1 MRVYTA
7 AVSLALLATFAL
19 SSCSQW
25 PGPEHRDVSMSAI
38 ESIVEAHCKPDV
50 ETRDTLNSLGAI
62 IDVQATELQELTAA
76 VETIKS
82 TSPAPSRSVVPAP
95 VCVTPPHSTAS
106 AAKTTLDDSKVVIG
120 ATEWIHLAPPGQY
133 FRARVDTG
141 AATSSISAKNVVRF
155 ERDGNRW
162 VSFDLDTGEEAEP
175 IHLEAPLVRNVRIRQ
190 ASFDDIDRRAV
201 VRFDVMLGESLRQP
215 TDFTLADRT
224 RMSYPVLLG
233 RSFLKDMAI
242 VDVSAKFLHP
252 RLKDGKK

>member
-1 MRVYTA
+1 MRA
-7 AVSLALLATFAL
+7 NMALVSIALSIVFAL
-19 SSCSQW
+19 SACSQW
-25 PGPEHRDVSMSAI
+25 PGPEHRDVRLSAI
-38 ESIVEAHCKPDV
+38 EEIVQAHCQPDHEMREALLGLSTQISAQDIELQTIGSTVEA
-50 ETRDTLNSLGAI
+50 
-62 IDVQATELQELTAA
+62 
-76 VETIKS
+76 IKNTPKTPSHS
-82 TSPAPSRSVVPAP
+82 TVPAP
-95 VCVTPPHSTAS
+95 VCDTVKSTATPTT
-106 AAKTTLDDSKVVIG
+106 KKTLDDSKVVIG

-133 FRARVDTG
+133 FKARIDTG

-162 VSFDLDTGEEAEP
+162 VSFDLDTGEETELV
-175 IHLEAPLVRNVRIRQ
+175 HLEAPLVRNVRIRQ

-201 VRFDVMLGESLRQP
+201 VRFDVMLGENLRQP

-252 RLKDGKK
+252 RIKVDK

>member
-19 SSCSQW
+19 SSCSQL

-38 ESIVEAHCKPDV
+38 ESIVQAHCKPDV

-133 FRARVDTG
+133 FRARVDTCLLY
-141 AATSSISAKNVVRF
+141 TSPSP
-155 ERDGNRW
+155 RD
-162 VSFDLDTGEEAEP
+162 
-175 IHLEAPLVRNVRIRQ
+175 
-190 ASFDDIDRRAV
+190 
-201 VRFDVMLGESLRQP
+201 
-215 TDFTLADRT
+215 
-224 RMSYPVLLG
+224 
-233 RSFLKDMAI
+233 
-242 VDVSAKFLHP
+242 
-252 RLKDGKK
+252 